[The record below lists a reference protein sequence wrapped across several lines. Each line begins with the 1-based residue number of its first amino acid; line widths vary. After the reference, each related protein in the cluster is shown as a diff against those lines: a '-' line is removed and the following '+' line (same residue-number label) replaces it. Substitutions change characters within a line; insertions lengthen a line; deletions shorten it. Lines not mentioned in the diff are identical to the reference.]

1 MGRVKLQIKK
11 IENSTNRQVTFSKR
25 RNGLIKKAYE
35 LSILCDID
43 IALIMFSPSGRLSH
57 FSGKKRIEDVL
68 ARYLSLPEQERGG
81 TIKNPEFVMRAI
93 KKLRCESDL
102 ASHLT
107 SPGNVNTNVEELQ
120 QEIARYQHQIHNAE
134 RRLRYF
140 EPDASEITSLAEVEC
155 YEKFIMEF
163 MAHCSQRM
171 MYLDAQEG
179 MQTSYESQP
188 SDNWL
193 HQSTHLPVQSFLGS
207 DHQLMSLTDH
217 TQGLP
222 EHMVQTSIY
231 DAFSHAAGL
240 VPSMD
245 HPHMGGDCAPPPP
258 HPSMKC
264 DSAQLESSSC
274 SSIFPDINRSLPPGA
289 VSWQPPY
296 PSPDQLISS
305 LVPASF
311 PLMQQH
317 GMQEVQGLMPQHQQ
331 EEATTGLSSLPGT
344 ADDATYSNR
353 VADLNME

>member
-1 MGRVKLQIKK
+1 
-11 IENSTNRQVTFSKR
+11 
-25 RNGLIKKAYE
+25 
-35 LSILCDID
+35 
-43 IALIMFSPSGRLSH
+43 
-57 FSGKKRIEDVL
+57 
-68 ARYLSLPEQERGG
+68 
-81 TIKNPEFVMRAI
+81 
-93 KKLRCESDL
+93 
-102 ASHLT
+102 
-107 SPGNVNTNVEELQ
+107 
-120 QEIARYQHQIHNAE
+120 
-134 RRLRYF
+134 
-140 EPDASEITSLAEVEC
+140 
-155 YEKFIMEF
+155 
-163 MAHCSQRM
+163 

-207 DHQLMSLTDH
+207 DHQLMSLTYIWISLLVSASFFSRLRFYLSDFLLAVFESRDH

-311 PLMQQH
+311 PLMQ
-317 GMQEVQGLMPQHQQ
+317 V
-331 EEATTGLSSLPGT
+331 SSSFPCT
-344 ADDATYSNR
+344 AIQ
-353 VADLNME
+353 

>member
-102 ASHLT
+102 TSHLT
-107 SPGNVNTNVEELQ
+107 SPGGANTNVEELQ
-120 QEIARYQHQIHNAE
+120 QEIARYQHQIHSAE

-140 EPDASEITSLAEVEC
+140 EPDASEITSLAELEC
-155 YEKFIMEF
+155 YEKFLLDLT
-163 MAHCSQRM
+163 AHCSQRM
-171 MYLDAQEG
+171 MYLEAQEG

-188 SDNWL
+188 SDSWL
-193 HQSTHLPVQSFLGS
+193 HQSTQVPVQSFLGS
-207 DHQLMSLTDH
+207 DHHLMSLTDH
-217 TQGLP
+217 AQGLP
-222 EHMVQTSIY
+222 EHLVQTSIY
-231 DAFSHAAGL
+231 DAFSHAGL
-240 VPSMD
+240 VPSME
-245 HPHMGGDCAPPPP
+245 HHHMGGDCPPPP
-258 HPSMKC
+258 AHLSMKC
-264 DSAQLESSSC
+264 DSAQLESSTC
-274 SSIFPDINRSLPPGA
+274 SSIFPDINRSLPPA

-305 LVPASF
+305 LVPTSF
-311 PLMQQH
+311 PLMQH
-317 GMQEVQGLMPQHQQ
+317 GMGEQEVQGVMPQHQQ
-331 EEATTGLSSLPGT
+331 DEATTGLSSLPGT